1 MEPGYCSLQGH
12 VEVRPAAVVTVF
24 DPGGVDD
31 AADAVHLPR
40 LAPYLRLVPLAQTG
54 EQLRQ
59 AGQYSLFRNRQIED
73 SLRDLVLAAVPLL
86 PHPTNAPG

>member
-1 MEPGYCSLQGH
+1 
-12 VEVRPAAVVTVF
+12 
-24 DPGGVDD
+24 
-31 AADAVHLPR
+31 VHLPR

-73 SLRDLVLAAVPLL
+73 SLRDLVLGRVW
-86 PHPTNAPG
+86 